1 MTQKQHAMSVS
12 SVGSTASVGFKGG
25 AVNLE
30 QALDETIRDLQKHL
44 NMVQC
49 SLRSIA
55 ATVEQDDDYKTEL
68 DLAANL
74 DSDLRQMS
82 WLFEDLRAFCWDLI
96 SVPESPEEKAMLKK
110 FKIDQKELERKLQI
124 EHSAKVKAERAASKL
139 ALKMEKNSIGE
150 SKTE

>member
-1 MTQKQHAMSVS
+1 MSVS
-12 SVGSTASVGFKGG
+12 SVGSTASVCFRGG

-30 QALDETIRDLQKHL
+30 QTLDSTIWELQMHL
-44 NMVQC
+44 NLVQC